1 MNTKNRL
8 VVVGTGVGVGWGEM
22 GDIGEGEEN

>member
-8 VVVGTGVGVGWGEM
+8 VVAWTGVGVGWEEM